1 MSDIIPIIGLGVSIA
16 GLACALMAFIYV
28 KWFAV
33 KKIEDA
39 IESISVQIP
48 MGDAERIGIEPM
60 KDVIIQQTQTQDSVR
75 TESSHFVSYFGL
87 CFQPEGNK
95 MIDMK
100 NPNSKMSH
108 GDDRKI
114 PFKSIDIFQQ
124 RSDERTQTPPTD
136 EEQSDPST
144 SNHSDYNDDSNDAGI
159 SIGSKDDGNS
169 IDNEDDFSFKSDD
182 SKRNKRQPKFN
193 DKDDNDDDEDGD
205 SFGPLQEYYKTDY
218 DEDIDMEYSINSD
231 SIVSDHKQHK
241 HKPLTSRDDG
251 IPFSSNINDAV
262 RFMDRVSDA
271 CDDGTHNNR
280 SIPKRRTV
288 SFDDSEPTI
297 IESENP
303 SYFSSD
309 DEQENDDSHDDDSSF
324 GNEPSI
330 EKLIVVKNIESSLS
344 IPDLEESGTGS
355 DSDDWELSS
364 SSASSEG
371 KQLDIM
377 VDVSTVNININ
388 TKQQQL
394 TEDNNNIINNISS
407 ESETSLSL
415 SVCPF
420 CHEEYDKEEGIRFSY
435 DERCIHLMC
444 MDCCEEGKFAQ
455 CNGECPECSTGQTLP
470 KRPPRVPLGQ
480 QPQVIM
486 SI

>member
-1 MSDIIPIIGLGVSIA
+1 MDMNIIPIVGLCVSIA
-16 GLACALMAFIYV
+16 GLLCALMAFIYV

-60 KDVIIQQTQTQDSVR
+60 KETQTQDSFR

-87 CFQPEGNK
+87 CFQPEDPNNK
-95 MIDMK
+95 MTY
-100 NPNSKMSH
+100 
-108 GDDRKI
+108 DDNKKI
-114 PFKSIDIFQQ
+114 PFKTIDIFQQ
-124 RSDERTQTPPTD
+124 QSDDRTHTPPTD

-144 SNHSDYNDDSNDAGI
+144 SNHSDYNDDGNDAGI

-169 IDNEDDFSFKSDD
+169 IDNEDDFSFNSDD
-182 SKRNKRQPKFN
+182 RKWSNSQPKSN
-193 DKDDNDDDEDGD
+193 HKDDDDDEEGSG
-205 SFGPLQEYYKTDY
+205 SFGPLQGCDNTDY
-218 DEDIDMEYSINSD
+218 DEDTDMEYSINSD
-231 SIVSDHKQHK
+231 SIVSDHKQRQQ
-241 HKPLTSRDDG
+241 KPLTSRDDG

-262 RFMDRVSDA
+262 RFIDRVSDA
-271 CDDGTHNNR
+271 CDDGTRTHNNR
-280 SIPKRRTV
+280 PSSRRRTV
-288 SFDDSEPTI
+288 SFDDSEPTIIESENSLTI

-309 DEQENDDSHDDDSSF
+309 DEQENDDNSDDDSSF

-330 EKLIVVKNIESSLS
+330 DKLNVVKNIESSLS
-344 IPDLEESGTGS
+344 IPDLEESDTGS
-355 DSDDWELSS
+355 NSVDWELSV
-364 SSASSEG
+364 SSASSEE
-371 KQLDIM
+371 KQGDIM
-377 VDVSTVNININ
+377 VVDLSTTNVNTN
-388 TKQQQL
+388 TKQHQL
-394 TEDNNNIINNISS
+394 TEENNNIIGNISS
-407 ESETSLSL
+407 ESGTSLTF

-420 CHEEYDKEEGIRFSY
+420 CHEEYNKEEGIRFSY

-444 MDCCEEGKFAQ
+444 LDCCEDGKFAR
-455 CNGECPECSTGQTLP
+455 CNGECPECRTGQTLP
-470 KRPPRVPLGQ
+470 KRPPRVQQ